1 MVKLDNKKVGQ
12 TKLTDGGKKI
22 KTTADFLAEKQ
33 QAISISEFFTKNR
46 HLLGFDNPRK
56 ALLTTVKEAVDNS
69 IDACEEMKVLPEI
82 KVFIEETTPERYKV
96 TIEDNGPG
104 IVKAQIPNIFAKL
117 LYGSK
122 FHHLKQSLTED
133 EPILIKRD
141 GKVELIPI
149 GEFVD
154 SYLNKNEEI
163 KEVISSNIFVPAFD
177 SKDNKYYLKKV
188 SHVIKHKRANEIL
201 KIKTE
206 YNKEIKVTG
215 CHSLFAFNNGKVE
228 SIEARDLKEGSFI
241 IAPNKLPEIEDLKE
255 INILDYIGLKDI
267 QENWM
272 YVYGINEEIFETI
285 KKDSK
290 IIHKKTDKSRKYY
303 QYHEVDIL
311 DDSFKQYENKKFLP
325 LHLVLKFGL
334 KDKIKECIIRTYY
347 HGKETNIPVTLQ
359 LDKNLFI
366 LIGLFVAEGH
376 SDVRQLGFTFGK
388 HEDKLINE
396 VVNFGRIFGLNC
408 TIENRNNGSIRVKLF
423 GNLFVKFMRNVCGK
437 LAKGKKIPE
446 FIFRTNKDLRMH
458 FIDAYCQGDG
468 HRLKRGNALMFA
480 TKIKTLALQLQYLL
494 LMNGVTSSYGKAF
507 EKGLGKEKT
516 WTHKVVVYGTG
527 VNESHIY
534 SRYNVRAKRRNI
546 ELNNG
551 KVLGVLEESYGIGD
565 LSFVKIKSIEV
576 INEGYEYVYD
586 ISVPECENFVGGIGG
601 ITCHNSRGQQGIGIS
616 AAALYGQL
624 TTGKPIRIISKI
636 GEHAKAHYYE
646 LHLNTKTNEPEIT
659 KYEEREWDGKEH
671 GTKVQIELEG
681 KYFEGKS
688 SIEEFLQLTAIS
700 NPHAQIIFKNPSG
713 QVIEYPRASDDLPKE
728 PKEIKPHP
736 YGIELGILIKML
748 NDTKS
753 HTLSSFLQDDFS
765 RVSLGVAKEICEK
778 SGLET
783 NTKPKNITR
792 EEADKIF
799 QTIKNV
805 KIMAPPTDCLSPI
818 GEERLLKGLKKE
830 INAEFYTAVTRPPFV
845 YRGNP
850 FSIEIG
856 LAFGGDLPKDDFAR
870 VIRYA
875 NKVPLQH
882 QAGACVLTKSIIQ
895 TAWKNYGMSQSRGT
909 LPSGPII
916 IVIHIASVW
925 VPFTS
930 ESKEAVAS
938 YPEIMKEVKLALQDA
953 GRKLALYVRKTIRA
967 REQQERVNLFEKYI
981 PELAKALA
989 ELSEEKPEKIQ
1000 EELEKSLKKGMKDL
1014 LAGVNE
1020 AKDIEIKGENIAF
1033 GEKQEEIKDE

>member
-82 KVFIEETTPERYKV
+82 KVFIEETSQERYKV

-122 FHHLKQSLTED
+122 FHHLK
-133 EPILIKRD
+133 
-141 GKVELIPI
+141 
-149 GEFVD
+149 
-154 SYLNKNEEI
+154 
-163 KEVISSNIFVPAFD
+163 
-177 SKDNKYYLKKV
+177 
-188 SHVIKHKRANEIL
+188 
-201 KIKTE
+201 
-206 YNKEIKVTG
+206 
-215 CHSLFAFNNGKVE
+215 
-228 SIEARDLKEGSFI
+228 
-241 IAPNKLPEIEDLKE
+241 
-255 INILDYIGLKDI
+255 
-267 QENWM
+267 M
-272 YVYGINEEIFETI
+272 
-285 KKDSK
+285 
-290 IIHKKTDKSRKYY
+290 
-303 QYHEVDIL
+303 
-311 DDSFKQYENKKFLP
+311 
-325 LHLVLKFGL
+325 
-334 KDKIKECIIRTYY
+334 
-347 HGKETNIPVTLQ
+347 
-359 LDKNLFI
+359 
-366 LIGLFVAEGH
+366 
-376 SDVRQLGFTFGK
+376 
-388 HEDKLINE
+388 
-396 VVNFGRIFGLNC
+396 
-408 TIENRNNGSIRVKLF
+408 
-423 GNLFVKFMRNVCGK
+423 
-437 LAKGKKIPE
+437 
-446 FIFRTNKDLRMH
+446 
-458 FIDAYCQGDG
+458 
-468 HRLKRGNALMFA
+468 
-480 TKIKTLALQLQYLL
+480 
-494 LMNGVTSSYGKAF
+494 
-507 EKGLGKEKT
+507 
-516 WTHKVVVYGTG
+516 
-527 VNESHIY
+527 
-534 SRYNVRAKRRNI
+534 
-546 ELNNG
+546 
-551 KVLGVLEESYGIGD
+551 
-565 LSFVKIKSIEV
+565 
-576 INEGYEYVYD
+576 
-586 ISVPECENFVGGIGG
+586 
-601 ITCHNSRGQQGIGIS
+601 SRGQQGIGIS

-765 RVSLGVAKEICEK
+765 MVSLGVAKEICEK

-799 QTIKNV
+799 QTIKTV

-895 TAWKNYGMSQSRGT
+895 TAWKNYGVSQSRGT

-930 ESKEAVAS
+930 EAKEAIAH
-938 YPEIMKEVKLALQDA
+938 YPEIIKDMKLALQEA
-953 GRKLALYVRKTIRA
+953 GRKLASFINKKKRLNDESKKRGYI
-967 REQQERVNLFEKYI
+967 EKYI
-981 PELAKALA
+981 PHVADALKELLG
-989 ELSEEKPEKIQ
+989 LPENKKKNHKCFKI
-1000 EELEKSLKKGMKDL
+1000 
-1014 LAGVNE
+1014 
-1020 AKDIEIKGENIAF
+1020 
-1033 GEKQEEIKDE
+1033 

>member
-12 TKLTDGGKKI
+12 TKLTDGGRKI

-56 ALLTTVKEAVDNS
+56 ALLTTVKEAVDNAL
-69 IDACEEMKVLPEI
+69 DACEEMKVLPEI
-82 KVFIEETTPERYKV
+82 KVFIEETSQERYKV

-122 FHHLKQSLTED
+122 FHHLK
-133 EPILIKRD
+133 
-141 GKVELIPI
+141 
-149 GEFVD
+149 
-154 SYLNKNEEI
+154 
-163 KEVISSNIFVPAFD
+163 
-177 SKDNKYYLKKV
+177 
-188 SHVIKHKRANEIL
+188 
-201 KIKTE
+201 
-206 YNKEIKVTG
+206 
-215 CHSLFAFNNGKVE
+215 
-228 SIEARDLKEGSFI
+228 
-241 IAPNKLPEIEDLKE
+241 
-255 INILDYIGLKDI
+255 
-267 QENWM
+267 M
-272 YVYGINEEIFETI
+272 
-285 KKDSK
+285 
-290 IIHKKTDKSRKYY
+290 
-303 QYHEVDIL
+303 
-311 DDSFKQYENKKFLP
+311 
-325 LHLVLKFGL
+325 
-334 KDKIKECIIRTYY
+334 
-347 HGKETNIPVTLQ
+347 
-359 LDKNLFI
+359 
-366 LIGLFVAEGH
+366 
-376 SDVRQLGFTFGK
+376 
-388 HEDKLINE
+388 
-396 VVNFGRIFGLNC
+396 
-408 TIENRNNGSIRVKLF
+408 
-423 GNLFVKFMRNVCGK
+423 
-437 LAKGKKIPE
+437 
-446 FIFRTNKDLRMH
+446 
-458 FIDAYCQGDG
+458 
-468 HRLKRGNALMFA
+468 
-480 TKIKTLALQLQYLL
+480 
-494 LMNGVTSSYGKAF
+494 
-507 EKGLGKEKT
+507 
-516 WTHKVVVYGTG
+516 
-527 VNESHIY
+527 
-534 SRYNVRAKRRNI
+534 
-546 ELNNG
+546 
-551 KVLGVLEESYGIGD
+551 
-565 LSFVKIKSIEV
+565 
-576 INEGYEYVYD
+576 
-586 ISVPECENFVGGIGG
+586 
-601 ITCHNSRGQQGIGIS
+601 SRGQQGIGIS

-799 QTIKNV
+799 QTIKTV

-1014 LAGVNE
+1014 LAGINE

>member
-1 MVKLDNKKVGQ
+1 MTKKDKEKVTQ
-12 TKLTDGGKKI
+12 TKLTDEKNKN
-22 KTTADFLAEKQ
+22 KTTAEYLAEKQ

-56 ALLTTVKEAVDNS
+56 ALLTAVKEAVDNS
-69 IDACEEMKVLPEI
+69 VDAAEEMKVLPEI
-82 KVFIEETTPERYKV
+82 KVFVEDTSPERYKV
-96 TIEDNGPG
+96 TVEDNGPG

-122 FHHLKQSLTED
+122 FHRLKQSLTAD
-133 EPILIKRD
+133 EPILIQRN
-141 GKVELIPI
+141 GKVELIQI

-154 SYLNKNEEI
+154 SYLKNDEDLKEI
-163 KEVISSNIFVPAFD
+163 SHLNVFVPAFD
-177 SKDNKYYLKKV
+177 PKNNGYYLKKV
-188 SHVIKHKRANEIL
+188 SHVIKHKRENEIF

-215 CHSLFAFNNGKVE
+215 CHSLFAFNNGKIE
-228 SIEARDLKEGSFI
+228 SIEARNLKEGSHI
-241 IAPNKLPEIEDLKE
+241 VVPKRLPEIDDIKE
-255 INILDYIGLKDI
+255 INILEYIPLKDI
-267 QENWM
+267 EENWM
-272 YVYGINEEIFETI
+272 YVYGVSEEILKEI
-285 KKDSK
+285 KENSK
-290 IIHKKTDKSRKYY
+290 IIHKTTDKSRKYY
-303 QYHEVDIL
+303 QYKDVDIL

-334 KDKIKECIIRTYY
+334 KYKVKDCIIRTYY
-347 HGKETNIPVTLQ
+347 HGKETNTPVTIQ
-359 LDKNLFI
+359 LDKNFI
-366 LIGLFVAEGH
+366 RLLGLFVAEGH
-376 SDVRQLGFTFGK
+376 SDIRQLGFTFGK
-388 HEDKLINE
+388 HENELINE

-408 TIENRNNGSIRVKLF
+408 TIENRDNASIRVKLF
-423 GNLFVKFMRNVCGK
+423 GNLFVKFIRNVCGK
-437 LAKGKKIPE
+437 LANGKKIPE
-446 FIFRTNKDLRMH
+446 FVFRTNKDLRMH

-468 HRLKRGNALMFA
+468 HRLKRGNALMFG
-480 TKIKTLALQLQYLL
+480 TKSKILALQLQYLF
-494 LMNGVTSSYGKAF
+494 LMNGVTSSYKKDF

-516 WTHKVVVYGTG
+516 WTHKVVVYGNG
-527 VNESHIY
+527 INESHIY
-534 SRYNVRAKRRNI
+534 KRYSIGAKRRAI
-546 ELNNG
+546 ECNEG
-551 KVLGVLEESYGIGD
+551 KVLGVLEQSYELGD
-565 LSFVKIKSIEV
+565 LAFVKIKSIEV

-601 ITCHNSRGQQGIGIS
+601 ITCHNSRGQQGIGVS

-636 GEHAKAHYYE
+636 GPHAKAHYYE
-646 LHLNTKTNEPEIT
+646 LHLNTKTNEPEIL
-659 KYEEREWDGKEH
+659 KYEEREWEGKEH

-681 KYFEGKS
+681 KYHEGKS

-700 NPHAQIIFKNPSG
+700 NPHAQIIFKSPEG
-713 QVIEYPRASDDLPKE
+713 QVVEYPRASNDLPKE

-748 NDTKS
+748 KDTKS
-753 HTLSSFLQDDFS
+753 HTLSSFLQEDFS
-765 RVSLGVAKEICEK
+765 RVSHSVAKEICEK
-778 SGLET
+778 AGLET
-783 NTKPKNITR
+783 NAKPKNITR

-830 INAEFYTAVTRPPFV
+830 INAEFYTAITRSPFV

-850 FSIEIG
+850 FLVEVS

-870 VIRYA
+870 IIRYA

-895 TAWKNYGMSQSRGT
+895 TAWKNYGISQSKGT
-909 LPSGPII
+909 LPAGPIV
-916 IVIHIASVW
+916 IVVHIASVW

-938 YPEIMKEVKLALQDA
+938 YPEIMKEVKLAIQEV
-953 GRKLALYVRKTIRA
+953 GRKLALYIRKNVRA

-981 PELAKALA
+981 PELAAALA
-989 ELSEEKPEKIQ
+989 ELSEEKKEKIQ
-1000 EELEKSLKKGMKDL
+1000 EELEKTLKKGMKDL
-1014 LAGVNE
+1014 LAGINE
-1020 AKDIEIKGENIAF
+1020 DKDIEIKGGNVAF
-1033 GEKQEEIKDE
+1033 GEKQGELKDE

>member
-12 TKLTDGGKKI
+12 TKLTDGGRKI

-69 IDACEEMKVLPEI
+69 IDACEEMKVLLPEI
-82 KVFIEETTPERYKV
+82 KVFIEETSQERYKV

-122 FHHLKQSLTED
+122 FHHLK
-133 EPILIKRD
+133 
-141 GKVELIPI
+141 
-149 GEFVD
+149 
-154 SYLNKNEEI
+154 
-163 KEVISSNIFVPAFD
+163 
-177 SKDNKYYLKKV
+177 
-188 SHVIKHKRANEIL
+188 
-201 KIKTE
+201 
-206 YNKEIKVTG
+206 
-215 CHSLFAFNNGKVE
+215 
-228 SIEARDLKEGSFI
+228 
-241 IAPNKLPEIEDLKE
+241 
-255 INILDYIGLKDI
+255 
-267 QENWM
+267 M
-272 YVYGINEEIFETI
+272 
-285 KKDSK
+285 
-290 IIHKKTDKSRKYY
+290 
-303 QYHEVDIL
+303 
-311 DDSFKQYENKKFLP
+311 
-325 LHLVLKFGL
+325 
-334 KDKIKECIIRTYY
+334 
-347 HGKETNIPVTLQ
+347 
-359 LDKNLFI
+359 
-366 LIGLFVAEGH
+366 
-376 SDVRQLGFTFGK
+376 
-388 HEDKLINE
+388 
-396 VVNFGRIFGLNC
+396 
-408 TIENRNNGSIRVKLF
+408 
-423 GNLFVKFMRNVCGK
+423 
-437 LAKGKKIPE
+437 
-446 FIFRTNKDLRMH
+446 
-458 FIDAYCQGDG
+458 
-468 HRLKRGNALMFA
+468 
-480 TKIKTLALQLQYLL
+480 
-494 LMNGVTSSYGKAF
+494 
-507 EKGLGKEKT
+507 
-516 WTHKVVVYGTG
+516 
-527 VNESHIY
+527 
-534 SRYNVRAKRRNI
+534 
-546 ELNNG
+546 
-551 KVLGVLEESYGIGD
+551 
-565 LSFVKIKSIEV
+565 
-576 INEGYEYVYD
+576 
-586 ISVPECENFVGGIGG
+586 
-601 ITCHNSRGQQGIGIS
+601 SRGQQGIGIS

-753 HTLSSFLQDDFS
+753 HTISSFLQDDFS

-799 QTIKNV
+799 QTIKTV

-1014 LAGVNE
+1014 LAGINE

>member
-12 TKLTDGGKKI
+12 TKLTDGGRKI

-56 ALLTTVKEAVDNS
+56 ALLTTVKEAVDNAL
-69 IDACEEMKVLPEI
+69 DACEEMKVLPEI
-82 KVFIEETTPERYKV
+82 KVFIEETSQERYKV

-122 FHHLKQSLTED
+122 FHHLK
-133 EPILIKRD
+133 
-141 GKVELIPI
+141 
-149 GEFVD
+149 
-154 SYLNKNEEI
+154 
-163 KEVISSNIFVPAFD
+163 
-177 SKDNKYYLKKV
+177 
-188 SHVIKHKRANEIL
+188 
-201 KIKTE
+201 
-206 YNKEIKVTG
+206 
-215 CHSLFAFNNGKVE
+215 
-228 SIEARDLKEGSFI
+228 
-241 IAPNKLPEIEDLKE
+241 
-255 INILDYIGLKDI
+255 
-267 QENWM
+267 M
-272 YVYGINEEIFETI
+272 
-285 KKDSK
+285 
-290 IIHKKTDKSRKYY
+290 
-303 QYHEVDIL
+303 
-311 DDSFKQYENKKFLP
+311 
-325 LHLVLKFGL
+325 
-334 KDKIKECIIRTYY
+334 
-347 HGKETNIPVTLQ
+347 
-359 LDKNLFI
+359 
-366 LIGLFVAEGH
+366 
-376 SDVRQLGFTFGK
+376 
-388 HEDKLINE
+388 
-396 VVNFGRIFGLNC
+396 
-408 TIENRNNGSIRVKLF
+408 
-423 GNLFVKFMRNVCGK
+423 
-437 LAKGKKIPE
+437 
-446 FIFRTNKDLRMH
+446 
-458 FIDAYCQGDG
+458 
-468 HRLKRGNALMFA
+468 
-480 TKIKTLALQLQYLL
+480 
-494 LMNGVTSSYGKAF
+494 
-507 EKGLGKEKT
+507 
-516 WTHKVVVYGTG
+516 
-527 VNESHIY
+527 
-534 SRYNVRAKRRNI
+534 
-546 ELNNG
+546 
-551 KVLGVLEESYGIGD
+551 
-565 LSFVKIKSIEV
+565 
-576 INEGYEYVYD
+576 
-586 ISVPECENFVGGIGG
+586 
-601 ITCHNSRGQQGIGIS
+601 SRGQQGIGIS

-753 HTLSSFLQDDFS
+753 HTISSFLQDDFS

-799 QTIKNV
+799 QTIKTV

-895 TAWKNYGMSQSRGT
+895 TAWKNYGVSQSRGT

-1014 LAGVNE
+1014 LAGINE

>member
-12 TKLTDGGKKI
+12 TKLTDGGRKI

-82 KVFIEETTPERYKV
+82 KVFIEETTQERYKV

-122 FHHLKQSLTED
+122 FHHLK
-133 EPILIKRD
+133 
-141 GKVELIPI
+141 
-149 GEFVD
+149 
-154 SYLNKNEEI
+154 
-163 KEVISSNIFVPAFD
+163 
-177 SKDNKYYLKKV
+177 
-188 SHVIKHKRANEIL
+188 
-201 KIKTE
+201 
-206 YNKEIKVTG
+206 
-215 CHSLFAFNNGKVE
+215 
-228 SIEARDLKEGSFI
+228 
-241 IAPNKLPEIEDLKE
+241 
-255 INILDYIGLKDI
+255 
-267 QENWM
+267 M
-272 YVYGINEEIFETI
+272 
-285 KKDSK
+285 
-290 IIHKKTDKSRKYY
+290 
-303 QYHEVDIL
+303 
-311 DDSFKQYENKKFLP
+311 
-325 LHLVLKFGL
+325 
-334 KDKIKECIIRTYY
+334 
-347 HGKETNIPVTLQ
+347 
-359 LDKNLFI
+359 
-366 LIGLFVAEGH
+366 
-376 SDVRQLGFTFGK
+376 
-388 HEDKLINE
+388 
-396 VVNFGRIFGLNC
+396 
-408 TIENRNNGSIRVKLF
+408 
-423 GNLFVKFMRNVCGK
+423 
-437 LAKGKKIPE
+437 
-446 FIFRTNKDLRMH
+446 
-458 FIDAYCQGDG
+458 
-468 HRLKRGNALMFA
+468 
-480 TKIKTLALQLQYLL
+480 
-494 LMNGVTSSYGKAF
+494 
-507 EKGLGKEKT
+507 
-516 WTHKVVVYGTG
+516 
-527 VNESHIY
+527 
-534 SRYNVRAKRRNI
+534 
-546 ELNNG
+546 
-551 KVLGVLEESYGIGD
+551 
-565 LSFVKIKSIEV
+565 
-576 INEGYEYVYD
+576 
-586 ISVPECENFVGGIGG
+586 
-601 ITCHNSRGQQGIGIS
+601 SRGQQGIGIS

-753 HTLSSFLQDDFS
+753 HTISSFLQDDFS

-799 QTIKNV
+799 QTIKTV

-1014 LAGVNE
+1014 LAGINE

>member
-12 TKLTDGGKKI
+12 TKLTDGGRKI

-56 ALLTTVKEAVDNS
+56 ALLTTVKEAVDNAL
-69 IDACEEMKVLPEI
+69 DACEEMKVLPEI
-82 KVFIEETTPERYKV
+82 KVFIEETSQERYKV

-122 FHHLKQSLTED
+122 FHHLK
-133 EPILIKRD
+133 
-141 GKVELIPI
+141 
-149 GEFVD
+149 
-154 SYLNKNEEI
+154 
-163 KEVISSNIFVPAFD
+163 
-177 SKDNKYYLKKV
+177 
-188 SHVIKHKRANEIL
+188 
-201 KIKTE
+201 
-206 YNKEIKVTG
+206 
-215 CHSLFAFNNGKVE
+215 
-228 SIEARDLKEGSFI
+228 
-241 IAPNKLPEIEDLKE
+241 
-255 INILDYIGLKDI
+255 
-267 QENWM
+267 M
-272 YVYGINEEIFETI
+272 
-285 KKDSK
+285 
-290 IIHKKTDKSRKYY
+290 
-303 QYHEVDIL
+303 
-311 DDSFKQYENKKFLP
+311 
-325 LHLVLKFGL
+325 
-334 KDKIKECIIRTYY
+334 
-347 HGKETNIPVTLQ
+347 
-359 LDKNLFI
+359 
-366 LIGLFVAEGH
+366 
-376 SDVRQLGFTFGK
+376 
-388 HEDKLINE
+388 
-396 VVNFGRIFGLNC
+396 
-408 TIENRNNGSIRVKLF
+408 
-423 GNLFVKFMRNVCGK
+423 
-437 LAKGKKIPE
+437 
-446 FIFRTNKDLRMH
+446 
-458 FIDAYCQGDG
+458 
-468 HRLKRGNALMFA
+468 
-480 TKIKTLALQLQYLL
+480 
-494 LMNGVTSSYGKAF
+494 
-507 EKGLGKEKT
+507 
-516 WTHKVVVYGTG
+516 
-527 VNESHIY
+527 
-534 SRYNVRAKRRNI
+534 
-546 ELNNG
+546 
-551 KVLGVLEESYGIGD
+551 
-565 LSFVKIKSIEV
+565 
-576 INEGYEYVYD
+576 
-586 ISVPECENFVGGIGG
+586 
-601 ITCHNSRGQQGIGIS
+601 SRGQQGIGIS

-753 HTLSSFLQDDFS
+753 HTISSFLQDDFS

-799 QTIKNV
+799 QTIKTV

-1014 LAGVNE
+1014 LAGINE